1 MKLLIFLGTLLL
13 SASHVLAEDY
23 KYLECKGRIE
33 YFELG
38 SKQPTYVNTQRLLI
52 SLDEP
57 NERISASTGEE
68 ASTEWRP
75 VIIDKDKN
83 QIITM
88 TGDNGSEQ
96 LFIVDRANERYSFG
110 GYFTSDSSQI
120 ITYNAEGKCESKQPA
135 WF

>member
-75 VIIDKDKN
+75 VIIDKD
-83 QIITM
+83 QIKTM
-88 TGDNGSEQ
+88 ARETGSEEV
-96 LFIVDRANERYSFG
+96 LVIDRANLRYSLG
-110 GYFTSDSSQI
+110 GYLTLDSSKV
-120 ITYNAEGKCESKQPA
+120 ITYNAEGNCKLKKTA
-135 WF
+135 RF